1 MTNERNTL
9 LEFPSEYIFKVMG
22 KNTAAFEA
30 AVFQIFNQY
39 VPDLSEGAFTS
50 RLSKENNYLAMTITI
65 TATSQ
70 SQLDQIYTAL
80 SVAEEVIAAY

>member
-1 MTNERNTL
+1 MTNERITP
-9 LEFPSEYIFKVMG
+9 LEFPSEFMIKVVG

-50 RLSKENNYLAMTITI
+50 RHSKEKNYLAMTVTI

-70 SQLDQIYTAL
+70 SQLDQIYSAL
-80 SVAEEVIAAY
+80 SATEEVIMAL